1 MGFESRPPLPAPTEP
16 STLSSAD
23 HEDIPH
29 RDDVD
34 TNVSTRTDKTS
45 YSIPEDGT
53 PITINTTHPTA
64 TKTSLH
70 KKYPSQTSLLIEY
83 FEAGKEN
90 GKTRSRP
97 SVRVRV
103 TPSSRKKN
111 RQGVD
116 QVHLTQTTR
125 NSAKPAYTRR
135 ISLQHAQ
142 AATARDHVVPT
153 HTHTQDHSDASTVS
167 SLPPVDIEVLNPA
180 SDLSSD
186 RHFLPMAMTSDISSM
201 PADSM
206 LDGPPEILAP
216 ARRTSRSRERDTVL
230 TDSNVAESS
239 DLLKAPKHQ
248 RSRSMSKDR
257 ITQRV
262 MEKLQQQQQA
272 QAETSS
278 SRTRK
283 TERTGRDELSSPRK
297 SSRRH
302 SKDVRGEEISTIS
315 GTDSSLLSSNA
326 DRRSAVPSVR
336 SGVSTTSSIN
346 NPKLLAT
353 VEDAIR
359 RLILP
364 ELNALK
370 EENRTSK
377 NRDKFERMSRDS
389 GATYETVETTSSR
402 DPSTSRRRVSKSS
415 STPNITGSKPKVA
428 IDRDD
433 KPFEIVSDKS
443 SRRERRSSRGSTS
456 DRTERSFADSTSK
469 TATRENSHKRRSGRA
484 AREAEIAALAGSGL
498 TAAALKKHTS
508 REEAAED
515 RKHKKRHSSRSSRS
529 RSASVAESMEQEELT
544 KDVPPLPFSQSEL
557 HGSELTRD
565 SILSAETETKNRSR
579 STSKSST
586 TTGAETPLREVP
598 RGFPASGS
606 HTPTRTTPTAL
617 QRTIGASH
625 GNQSI
630 EDIRLKSPMSD
641 RSYGSKSRGVGSASL
656 EAAAAA
662 KARAIE
668 RSETQA
674 SHYEIIG
681 TTPTRGLSPIQSE
694 ASYREDVHTTGSP
707 RHLRTSQ
714 SAASVSSLGRQIE
727 RQPSNLSIGTL
738 ESTASTKAARTRKRP
753 QGVNLESVRST
764 MGSPQTP
771 KTPRDAEL
779 FFEQNHE
786 QNEMYRR
793 ELEESSQLSEN
804 YPVNYNRLTNYI
816 DDSEGVQYL
825 DHEQMMDLTH
835 QDIRKVGASPE
846 YVHTPLAVESAVA
859 SLHEPSSISVRSSA
873 VSSPLREPVSSP
885 LKKSRLSQVSP
896 APSQDQILHIEEHE
910 IPSGERW
917 GVLRDKAEALAY
929 QQHPQDN
936 SPRQSIAQ
944 SIDEQPEMHHSAFP
958 VQDHM
963 MPEIGYGLDNESEI
977 STNPSIIQGPLNGG
991 DGYYDR
997 AGDYEQRD
1005 HTSTRQSS
1013 KHSFNKGA
1021 ALGAGAGAA
1030 AVAAAA
1036 AHHLHNRSPSIDE
1049 QHQATVEDDYE
1060 SYTGDSF
1067 VGHEGQPD
1075 YAQSN
1080 RTPLSGTTGWR
1091 DEGYQSANQRE
1102 GYTPQNRN
1110 HSKVFDDEFA
1120 DDYGDDYDETPL
1132 GGEDVFASNAQH
1144 SRHFSGNS
1152 HGMASPLYDSAT
1164 GKGIDRIQSK
1174 DIVALMD
1181 HLTVRDAQRNAR
1193 DTEILVTLVRSAAEM
1208 RNQLD
1213 ELKGFI
1219 KVQDNMIMN
1228 TTEKRVDVA
1237 EQRILSGPRP
1247 QPQSFG
1253 SPRNARSATDDMDAE
1268 AKKKNVFKRAL
1279 KGLSMKG
1286 DNDIK
1291 NIEAM
1296 LMQLLGDVEGL
1307 KQVQQLQL
1315 EQGNRTNSLTS
1326 YENLRASG
1334 DPGYEPEGRANT
1346 DNSPNQ
1352 SGYLSNPASSSRRIN
1367 DLHSGYDVV
1376 QTNRISTVHEDDE
1389 EYLER
1394 EPRYENTERMTT
1406 PTQEAYHS
1414 RSLSQEKA
1422 SPQAAR
1428 TSQSQSQEDTSKK
1441 NKHKSNSS
1449 SIFGIPKIS
1458 RWSKTT
1464 SSTEP
1469 RNSVEKRPYS
1479 SHSRSSSQKS
1489 YDSYDDEYSQ
1499 NGDRPRT
1506 ADDRSLRSRDSRDS
1520 RDDRSFRSS
1529 VRSPSPLIPEDP
1541 QYELEDP
1548 KYHAHRNSLNLQ
1560 HPQPRA
1566 GPTGRHQN
1574 HLETE
1579 AQMYIPDNVSGVS
1592 GVSGSG
1598 IASPDYDQWGSMPS
1612 LARNRMSAGNA
1623 SYNPGNLSPISSD
1636 GGYSGHS
1643 ASEQT
1648 GRLAQQQQQKVVD
1661 DGPLIPPNGGVLAG
1675 YGQARSM
1682 YSSPN
1687 EFGSQGVLTPLAPIA
1702 EVRYSLE
1709 TDRGHYRVRR
1719 VALCNHTIHANILMQ
1734 GSPTPSPR
1742 PSSAHLRAKIAGPR
1756 PMGPRSPAPGASP
1769 LRQQQH
1775 AQQDLSRD
1783 DTVVRRR
1790 PVSYADTESLL
1801 SYTTTRDGSDDGR
1814 SETF

>member
-1 MGFESRPPLPAPTEP
+1 MGFDSRPPLPAPTEP

-23 HEDIPH
+23 YEDSPL

-34 TNVSTRTDKTS
+34 TNVSSRTDKTS

-53 PITINTTHPTA
+53 PITINTTKA
-64 TKTSLH
+64 SLH

-116 QVHLTQTTR
+116 QIHLTQTSGNKTR
-125 NSAKPAYTRR
+125 PAYTRR
-135 ISLQHAQ
+135 ISLAQ
-142 AATARDHVVPT
+142 KGRGEPV
-153 HTHTQDHSDASTVS
+153 HTFAQNPSEDSTVS
-167 SLPPVDIEVLNPA
+167 SLPPVDIEVLNNG
-180 SDLSSD
+180 SDLSSNGG
-186 RHFLPMAMTSDISSM
+186 HFMPMTSDISSM

-206 LDGPPEILAP
+206 LEGTPQIMPLT
-216 ARRTSRSRERDTVL
+216 RQRSRSLERDTVL
-230 TDSNVAESS
+230 TDSNVAEST
-239 DLLKAPKHQ
+239 DMLKAPKHQ

-262 MEKLQQQQQA
+262 MEKLQQQQQQ

-283 TERTGRDELSSPRK
+283 SEKTGRDELASPRK
-297 SSRRH
+297 TSRRH
-302 SKDVRGEEISTIS
+302 SKDPRGEEISTVS

-326 DRRSAVPSVR
+326 DRRSGVASVR

-389 GATYETVETTSSR
+389 GATYETVETSSSR

-415 STPNITGSKPKVA
+415 SVPNIHGSKPKVVV
-428 IDRDD
+428 DRNAQDSV
-433 KPFEIVSDKS
+433 ESS
-443 SRRERRSSRGSTS
+443 SRKERRSSRGSIS
-456 DRTERSFADSTSK
+456 DRSYADSTPK

-508 REEAAED
+508 REEQIED
-515 RKHKKRHSSRSSRS
+515 RKHKKKHSSRSSRS
-529 RSASVAESMEQEELT
+529 RSASIAESADQEEFV
-544 KDVPPLPFSQSEL
+544 KDVPPMPFGQSEL
-557 HGSELTRD
+557 HNGSELTRD

-579 STSKSST
+579 STSKSSA

-598 RGFPASGS
+598 RGFPSPAPL
-606 HTPTRTTPTAL
+606 TPSRNAPGAL
-617 QRTIGASH
+617 QRNMGTSH
-625 GNQSI
+625 DTHSI
-630 EDIRLKSPMSD
+630 EDFRLKSPVSD
-641 RSYGSKSRGVGSASL
+641 RSYGSRSRGVGPASL

-674 SHYEIIG
+674 SHYEIVG

-694 ASYREDVHTTGSP
+694 ASYREDVHTAGSP
-707 RHLRTSQ
+707 RHLRTVHS
-714 SAASVSSLGRQIE
+714 SASVSSLGRHVA
-727 RQPSNLSIGTL
+727 RRSSDLSIGTM

-771 KTPRDAEL
+771 RTPGDAEL

-786 QNEMYRR
+786 QNEIYRR

-804 YPVNYNRLTNYI
+804 YPVNYNRMTNYT
-816 DDSEGVQYL
+816 DDSEGMQYFDQDQTL
-825 DHEQMMDLTH
+825 DPTH
-835 QDIRKVGASPE
+835 QGIRRVDASPE
-846 YVHTPLAVESAVA
+846 YVHTPVAVESAVA
-859 SLHEPSSISVRSSA
+859 SLHEPSTVSVRSSA
-873 VSSPLREPVSSP
+873 VSSPLREPIASP

-896 APSQDQILHIEEHE
+896 APSQDRILHIEEEE

-917 GVLRDKAEALAY
+917 GALRDKAEAFAH
-929 QQHPQDN
+929 QPHPSDN

-958 VQDHM
+958 VQDQM
-963 MPEIGYGLDNESEI
+963 MPELGYGLDNESEI

-991 DGYYDR
+991 DGYYDH
-997 AGDYEQRD
+997 AGNMMYHPEE
-1005 HTSTRQSS
+1005 HASTRQSS
-1013 KHSFNKGA
+1013 NNSFSRSAA

-1049 QHQATVEDDYE
+1049 QHQPTVEDEDDYE
-1060 SYTGDSF
+1060 SYTGESF
-1067 VGHEGQPD
+1067 LDKDEQPD

-1080 RTPLSGTTGWR
+1080 RTPVSGTTGWR

-1120 DDYGDDYDETPL
+1120 DDYDETPL
-1132 GGEDVFASNAQH
+1132 GGEDGFASSAGHARN
-1144 SRHFSGNS
+1144 FSGNS
-1152 HGMASPLYDSAT
+1152 HGMTSPLYDAAT

-1208 RNQLD
+1208 RTQLD

-1219 KVQDNMIMN
+1219 KVQDNMIMDQ
-1228 TTEKRVDVA
+1228 TEKRVNVA
-1237 EQRILSGPRP
+1237 EQRILGGPRP
-1247 QPQSFG
+1247 QPQPYG
-1253 SPRNARSATDDMDAE
+1253 SPRGPRSASDDMETD

-1286 DNDIK
+1286 DSDIK
-1291 NIEAM
+1291 NIESM

-1307 KQVQQLQL
+1307 KQVQQLQM
-1315 EQGNRTNSLTS
+1315 EQSNQSQRTNSLTS

-1346 DNSPNQ
+1346 ASSPNQ
-1352 SGYLSNPASSSRRIN
+1352 SGYLSNAASSSRRIN

-1394 EPRYENTERMTT
+1394 EPRYENSERMTT

-1414 RSLSQEKA
+1414 RSLSQEQA
-1422 SPQAAR
+1422 SPQATR
-1428 TSQSQSQEDTSKK
+1428 TTQSQEETSKK

-1489 YDSYDDEYSQ
+1489 FDSYDDEYSQ
-1499 NGDRPRT
+1499 NGDRNENRRHS
-1506 ADDRSLRSRDSRDS
+1506 DDRSYRS
-1520 RDDRSFRSS
+1520 RDDRS
-1529 VRSPSPLIPEDP
+1529 VRSPSPLIPEDAE
-1541 QYELEDP
+1541 YELDDP

-1574 HLETE
+1574 HLETQ
-1579 AQMYIPDNVSGVS
+1579 AQIYIPDNVSGVS

-1612 LARNRMSAGNA
+1612 LARNRMSAGTA
-1623 SYNPGNLSPISSD
+1623 THQAGNLSPISSD

-1648 GRLAQQQQQKVVD
+1648 RRIAQAQKVVD

-1675 YGQARSM
+1675 YGQARQM

-1709 TDRGHYRVRR
+1709 TDRGGYRVSPTVPFPTSFQPHLTLR
-1719 VALCNHTIHANILMQ
+1719 Q

-1742 PSSAHLRAKIAGPR
+1742 PSSGHLRAQSHPQSPTRKITGPR

-1769 LRQQQH
+1769 LRQQQTNT
-1775 AQQDLSRD
+1775 QNNSDLNRE
-1783 DTVVRRR
+1783 DTVIRRK
-1790 PVSYADTESLL
+1790 PSYADTESLL
-1801 SYTTTRDGSDDGR
+1801 SYRTSIDG

>member
-1 MGFESRPPLPAPTEP
+1 MGLEPRPPLPAPTEP

-23 HEDIPH
+23 IQDTTL

-34 TNVSTRTDKTS
+34 TNVSARTDKTS

-53 PITINTTHPTA
+53 PITINT

-83 FEAGKEN
+83 FEAGKDT

-116 QVHLTQTTR
+116 QVHLTHSTKNSTR
-125 NSAKPAYTRR
+125 PAYTRR
-135 ISLQHAQ
+135 ISLQQ
-142 AATARDHVVPT
+142 KSRDEIL
-153 HTHTQDHSDASTVS
+153 HTHTQDYSDGSTVS
-167 SLPPVDIEVLNPA
+167 SLPPVDIEVLNHA
-180 SDLSSD
+180 SDLSSNPG
-186 RHFLPMAMTSDISSM
+186 HFVPMQSDVSSM

-206 LDGPPEILAP
+206 LEGTPEIMP
-216 ARRTSRSRERDTVL
+216 PGRRRSRSFERDSVL
-230 TDSNVAESS
+230 SDSNVAESPE
-239 DLLKAPKHQ
+239 LLKAPKHQ

-272 QAETSS
+272 HADTSS

-283 TERTGRDELSSPRK
+283 TEKTGRDELTSPRK
-297 SSRRH
+297 SSRRR
-302 SKDVRGEEISTIS
+302 SKDPRDEEITTIS
-315 GTDSSLLSSNA
+315 GTESSLLSSNA
-326 DRRSAVPSVR
+326 DRKSAIPSVR

-415 STPNITGSKPKVA
+415 SVPNIHGSKPKVVL
-428 IDRDD
+428 DRDGENSG
-433 KPFEIVSDKS
+433 EILSGSS
-443 SRRERRSSRGSTS
+443 SRKERRSSRGSIS
-456 DRTERSFADSTSK
+456 DRSFAESTTK

-484 AREAEIAALAGSGL
+484 AREAEIAALVGSGL

-508 REEAAED
+508 REEQAEE

-529 RSASVAESMEQEELT
+529 RSASVAESTEQDEFV
-544 KDVPPLPFSQSEL
+544 KDVPPMPFIQSEL
-557 HGSELTRD
+557 HGSEITRD

-598 RGFPASGS
+598 RGWASPTPHSPA
-606 HTPTRTTPTAL
+606 RTTPTAL
-617 QRTIGASH
+617 QRTIGTAHSNH
-625 GNQSI
+625 SI
-630 EDIRLKSPMSD
+630 EDVRLKSPVSE
-641 RSYGSKSRGVGSASL
+641 RSYGSRSRGVGPASL

-681 TTPTRGLSPIQSE
+681 ATPTRGLSPIQSE

-707 RHLRTSQ
+707 RHLRTVHSN
-714 SAASVSSLGRQIE
+714 ASVSSLGRQVE
-727 RQPSNLSIGTL
+727 RQSSNLSIGTL

-764 MGSPQTP
+764 LGSPQTP
-771 KTPRDAEL
+771 HTPRDAEL

-804 YPVNYNRLTNYI
+804 YPVNYNRMTTYT

-825 DHEQMMDLTH
+825 DYEEKVDLTH
-835 QDIRKVGASPE
+835 QGIRRVGASPE
-846 YVHTPLAVESAVA
+846 YVHTPVAVESAVA
-859 SLHEPSSISVRSSA
+859 SLHEPSTISVRSST
-873 VSSPLREPVSSP
+873 VSSPLREPMSSP

-896 APSQDQILHIEEHE
+896 APSQDQVLHIQEHE

-917 GVLRDKAEALAY
+917 GALREKAEALAH
-929 QQHPQDN
+929 QPHPADD

-944 SIDEQPEMHHSAFP
+944 SLEEQPEMHHSAFP
-958 VQDHM
+958 VHDQM

-991 DGYYDR
+991 DGYYD
-997 AGDYEQRD
+997 
-1005 HTSTRQSS
+1005 HTEDMTHRQEEREHASTRQSS
-1013 KHSFNKGA
+1013 RNSFNKGA
-1021 ALGAGAGAA
+1021 SLGAGAGAV

-1036 AHHLHNRSPSIDE
+1036 AHQLHNRSPSIDE
-1049 QHQATVEDDYE
+1049 QHQATVEDDYDDYE
-1060 SYTGDSF
+1060 SYTGESWA
-1067 VGHEGQPD
+1067 GQDEQPG

-1110 HSKVFDDEFA
+1110 HSKVFDDDFA
-1120 DDYGDDYDETPL
+1120 DDYDETPL

-1144 SRHFSGNS
+1144 GRHFSGNS
-1152 HGMASPLYDSAT
+1152 HGMASPLYDAAT
-1164 GKGIDRIQSK
+1164 GKGMDRIQSK

-1208 RNQLD
+1208 RTQLD

-1237 EQRILSGPRP
+1237 EQRILGGPRP
-1247 QPQSFG
+1247 QPQPSRV
-1253 SPRNARSATDDMDAE
+1253 PRAASVDMDAE

-1286 DNDIK
+1286 DSDIK

-1296 LMQLLGDVEGL
+1296 LLQLLGDVEGL

-1346 DNSPNQ
+1346 ASSPNQ

-1394 EPRYENTERMTT
+1394 EPRYENSERMTT
-1406 PTQEAYHS
+1406 PTQEAFHN

-1479 SHSRSSSQKS
+1479 FHSRSSSQKS
-1489 YDSYDDEYSQ
+1489 FDSYDDEYSQ
-1499 NGDRPRT
+1499 NGDRN
-1506 ADDRSLRSRDSRDS
+1506 DNRSRAS
-1520 RDDRSFRSS
+1520 DDRSFRSRDDRS
-1529 VRSPSPLIPEDP
+1529 VRSPSPLIPEDAE
-1541 QYELEDP
+1541 YETEDP

-1574 HLETE
+1574 HLETQ
-1579 AQMYIPDNVSGVS
+1579 AQIYIPDNFS

-1612 LARNRMSAGNA
+1612 LARNRMSAGTT
-1623 SYNPGNLSPISSD
+1623 SYQPGNLSPISSE

-1648 GRLAQQQQQKVVD
+1648 GRIAQPQKIVD
-1661 DGPLIPPNGGVLAG
+1661 DGPLIPPNSGVLAG
-1675 YGQARSM
+1675 YGQARQM

-1709 TDRGHYRVRR
+1709 TDRGHYRVSPSTLHPFAKTCEEELCKRMLTPPR
-1719 VALCNHTIHANILMQ
+1719 VHRPPPPAPAAHTSAPRNSNRPSARSRAPGPWALAL
-1734 GSPTPSPR
+1734 PR
-1742 PSSAHLRAKIAGPR
+1742 PLPAHF
-1756 PMGPRSPAPGASP
+1756 AS
-1769 LRQQQH
+1769 
-1775 AQQDLSRD
+1775 LSRW
-1783 DTVVRRR
+1783 T
-1790 PVSYADTESLL
+1790 
-1801 SYTTTRDGSDDGR
+1801 
-1814 SETF
+1814 

>member
-1 MGFESRPPLPAPTEP
+1 MGFDKRPPLPAPTEP

-23 HEDIPH
+23 HEDTTL

-34 TNVSTRTDKTS
+34 TNVSARTDKTS

-53 PITINTTHPTA
+53 PVTINTT
-64 TKTSLH
+64 KGVH

-111 RQGVD
+111 RQGID
-116 QVHLTQTTR
+116 QVHLTQTAR
-125 NSAKPAYTRR
+125 HSNKPSYTRR
-135 ISLQHAQ
+135 ISLQQ
-142 AATARDHVVPT
+142 KSRDEVVQ
-153 HTHTQDHSDASTVS
+153 THTQEYSDGSTVS
-167 SLPPVDIEVLNPA
+167 SLPPVDIEVLNNG
-180 SDLSSD
+180 SDVSSNGG
-186 RHFLPMAMTSDISSM
+186 RFIPMTSDISSM

-206 LDGPPEILAP
+206 LEGTPEIRP
-216 ARRTSRSRERDTVL
+216 PGRRRSRSLERDTVL
-230 TDSNVAESS
+230 TDSNVADSQ
-239 DLLKAPKHQ
+239 DMLKAPKHQ

-272 QAETSS
+272 QAEMSS
-278 SRTRK
+278 SRTK
-283 TERTGRDELSSPRK
+283 DTKKIGRDELSSPRK
-297 SSRRH
+297 SSRRR
-302 SKDVRGEEISTIS
+302 SKDPREDEISAIS
-315 GTDSSLLSSNA
+315 ATESSLLSSNA
-326 DRRSAVPSVR
+326 DRRSGIASIR
-336 SGVSTTSSIN
+336 SGVSGTSSIN

-389 GATYETVETTSSR
+389 GATFETVETTSSR

-415 STPNITGSKPKVA
+415 SVPNITGSKPKVVLN
-428 IDRDD
+428 RDEES
-433 KPFEIVSDKS
+433 PGQVLSGSS
-443 SRRERRSSRGSTS
+443 SRKERRSSRGSTS
-456 DRTERSFADSTSK
+456 DRSYAESITKTTTS
-469 TATRENSHKRRSGRA
+469 RQDSHKRRSGRA
-484 AREAEIAALAGSGL
+484 ARDAEIAGLAASGL
-498 TAAALKKHTS
+498 TAAALKHHTS
-508 REEAAED
+508 REEQAEE
-515 RKHKKRHSSRSSRS
+515 RKHRKKHSSRSSRS
-529 RSASVAESMEQEELT
+529 HSVSESVEQEEYA
-544 KDVPPLPFSQSEL
+544 KDVPPLPFIQSEL
-557 HGSELTRD
+557 QGSELTRD
-565 SILSAETETKNRSR
+565 SILSAETETKGRSR
-579 STSKSST
+579 STSKSSH

-598 RGFPASGS
+598 RGYPSPAP

-617 QRTIGASH
+617 QRTIGTAHSNH
-625 GNQSI
+625 SL
-630 EDIRLKSPMSD
+630 DDVRMKSPMSD
-641 RSYGSKSRGVGSASL
+641 RSYGSRSRGVGSASL

-694 ASYREDVHTTGSP
+694 ASYREEVQNTGSP
-707 RHLRTSQ
+707 RHLRSVH
-714 SAASVSSLGRQIE
+714 SSASVSSLGRQAQ
-727 RQPSNLSIGTL
+727 RQPSNLSIRSL

-764 MGSPQTP
+764 LGSPQTP
-771 KTPRDAEL
+771 QTPRDAEL

-793 ELEESSQLSEN
+793 ELEESSQLSQD
-804 YPVNYNRLTNYI
+804 YPVNYQRMTNYT
-816 DDSEGVQYL
+816 DDSEDVQYL
-825 DHEQMMDLTH
+825 DHEQKGDIIH

-859 SLHEPSSISVRSSA
+859 SLHDPSTVSVRSST
-873 VSSPLREPVSSP
+873 VSSPLREPMSSP

-896 APSQDQILHIEEHE
+896 APSEDRILHIREDE

-917 GVLRDKAEALAY
+917 GALREKAEALAY
-929 QQHPQDN
+929 QPRQDN
-936 SPRQSIAQ
+936 SPRQSLAQ
-944 SIDEQPEMHHSAFP
+944 SFEDQPEMHHSAFP

-977 STNPSIIQGPLNGG
+977 STNPSIIQGPLGG
-991 DGYYDR
+991 DGYYDHNDNMMHHQEEHER
-997 AGDYEQRD
+997 
-1005 HTSTRQSS
+1005 TSTRQSS
-1013 KHSFNKGA
+1013 MNSFNKSGA
-1021 ALGAGAGAA
+1021 IGAGAGAA
-1030 AVAAAA
+1030 AIAAAA

-1049 QHQATVEDDYE
+1049 RHQPTVEDDLE
-1060 SYTGDSF
+1060 SYTGQSF
-1067 VGHEGQPD
+1067 EGQD
-1075 YAQSN
+1075 EHTGYAQSN
-1080 RTPLSGTTGWR
+1080 RTPLSGAAGWK

-1120 DDYGDDYDETPL
+1120 DDYDDTEL
-1132 GGEDVFASNAQH
+1132 GGPDMFATNAKH
-1144 SRHFSGNS
+1144 GRHFSGNS
-1152 HGMASPLYDSAT
+1152 HGMASPLYDAAT

-1237 EQRILSGPRP
+1237 EQRILGGPRP
-1247 QPQSFG
+1247 QPQPFG
-1253 SPRNARSATDDMDAE
+1253 SPRVPRSSSDDMEAE

-1279 KGLSMKG
+1279 KGLSLKG
-1286 DNDIK
+1286 DSDIK

-1307 KQVQQLQL
+1307 KHVQQMQL
-1315 EQGNRTNSLTS
+1315 DQNNRSNSLTS

-1346 DNSPNQ
+1346 ASSPNQ

-1394 EPRYENTERMTT
+1394 EPRYENSERMTT
-1406 PTQEAYHS
+1406 PTQEAFHS
-1414 RSLSQEKA
+1414 RSLSQEKTP
-1422 SPQAAR
+1422 PQASR
-1428 TSQSQSQEDTSKK
+1428 TTQSQSQEDTSKK

-1499 NGDRPRT
+1499 NGDR
-1506 ADDRSLRSRDSRDS
+1506 ADDRLRSRASLARTG
-1520 RDDRSFRSS
+1520 DDRSFRSADDRS
-1529 VRSPSPLIPEDP
+1529 VRSPSPLIPEEAL
-1541 QYELEDP
+1541 QYEMEDP
-1548 KYHAHRNSLNLQ
+1548 KYQAHRNSLNLQ

-1574 HLETE
+1574 HLETQ
-1579 AQMYIPDNVSGVS
+1579 AQVYEPSQISGVS
-1592 GVSGSG
+1592 GVT
-1598 IASPDYDQWGSMPS
+1598 SPDYDQWGSMPS
-1612 LARNRMSAGNA
+1612 LARNRMSAGTA
-1623 SYNPGNLSPISSD
+1623 SYNQGNLSPISSD

-1648 GRLAQQQQQKVVD
+1648 GRVAQSQKVID
-1661 DGPLIPPNGGVLAG
+1661 DGPLIPPTSGVLAG
-1675 YGQARSM
+1675 YGQTRQM

-1709 TDRGHYRVRR
+1709 TDSGRLR
-1719 VALCNHTIHANILMQ
+1719 

-1742 PSSAHLRAKIAGPR
+1742 PSSARLRASQAQSSPQRKITGPR
-1756 PMGPRSPAPGASP
+1756 PMGPRSPAPGQMNNYASQPGSP
-1769 LRQQQH
+1769 LRQQQ
-1775 AQQDLSRD
+1775 DLNRD
-1783 DTVVRRR
+1783 DTVIRRK
-1790 PVSYADTESLL
+1790 PVASVADTESLL
-1801 SYTTTRDGSDDGR
+1801 SYRTSLDGSDGER

>member
-1 MGFESRPPLPAPTEP
+1 MGFDKRPPLPAPTEP

-23 HEDIPH
+23 HEDTTL

-34 TNVSTRTDKTS
+34 TNVSARTDKTS

-53 PITINTTHPTA
+53 PVTINTTKP
-64 TKTSLH
+64 SLH

-111 RQGVD
+111 RHGID
-116 QVHLTQTTR
+116 QVHLTQTAKNSTR
-125 NSAKPAYTRR
+125 PSYTRR
-135 ISLQHAQ
+135 ISLQQ
-142 AATARDHVVPT
+142 RSRDEVVQ
-153 HTHTQDHSDASTVS
+153 THTQEYSDGSTVS
-167 SLPPVDIEVLNPA
+167 SLPPVDIEVLNNG
-180 SDLSSD
+180 SDLSSNGG
-186 RHFLPMAMTSDISSM
+186 RFMPMTSDISSM

-206 LDGPPEILAP
+206 LEGTPEIMP
-216 ARRTSRSRERDTVL
+216 PGRRRSRSLERDTVL
-230 TDSNVAESS
+230 TDSHVAESPEM
-239 DLLKAPKHQ
+239 LKAPKHQ
-248 RSRSMSKDR
+248 RSRSLSKDR

-262 MEKLQQQQQA
+262 MEKLQQQQQQQA
-272 QAETSS
+272 QTETSS
-278 SRTRK
+278 SRTRDAK
-283 TERTGRDELSSPRK
+283 KSGRDELTSPRK
-297 SSRRH
+297 SSRRR
-302 SKDVRGEEISTIS
+302 SKDPREEEISTIS
-315 GTDSSLLSSNA
+315 AAESSLLSSNA
-326 DRRSAVPSVR
+326 DRRSGVASVR
-336 SGVSTTSSIN
+336 SGVSGTSSIN

-389 GATYETVETTSSR
+389 GATFETVETTSSR

-415 STPNITGSKPKVA
+415 SVPNIHGSKPKVVLN
-428 IDRDD
+428 RDGENSG
-433 KPFEIVSDKS
+433 EILSGSS
-443 SRRERRSSRGSTS
+443 SRKERRSSRDSTS
-456 DRTERSFADSTSK
+456 DRSYADSTTK
-469 TATRENSHKRRSGRA
+469 TTTRENSHKRRSGRA
-484 AREAEIAALAGSGL
+484 ARDAEIAALGASGL
-498 TAAALKKHTS
+498 TAAALKHHTS
-508 REEAAED
+508 REEQAEE
-515 RKHKKRHSSRSSRS
+515 RKHRKKHSSRSSHS
-529 RSASVAESMEQEELT
+529 RSTSVAESVEQEEYV
-544 KDVPPLPFSQSEL
+544 KDVPPMPFIQSEL

-565 SILSAETETKNRSR
+565 SILSAETETKGRSR

-598 RGFPASGS
+598 RGYPSPTP
-606 HTPTRTTPTAL
+606 HTPTRTAPTAL
-617 QRTIGASH
+617 QRTIGTSH
-625 GNQSI
+625 SNHSI
-630 EDIRLKSPMSD
+630 EDVRLKSPMSD
-641 RSYGSKSRGVGSASL
+641 RSYGSRSRGVGSASL

-674 SHYEIIG
+674 SHYEIID

-694 ASYREDVHTTGSP
+694 ASYREDAHTTGSP
-707 RHLRTSQ
+707 RQLRSVH
-714 SAASVSSLGRQIE
+714 SNASVSSLGRQAE
-727 RQPSNLSIGTL
+727 RQPSNLSIRSL

-764 MGSPQTP
+764 LGSPKTP
-771 KTPRDAEL
+771 QTPRDAEL

-793 ELEESSQLSEN
+793 ELEESSQLSQD
-804 YPVNYNRLTNYI
+804 YNYNRMTNYT

-825 DHEQMMDLTH
+825 DHEEKVDLTH
-835 QDIRKVGASPE
+835 QDIRRVDASPE
-846 YVHTPLAVESAVA
+846 YVHTPIAVESAVA
-859 SLHEPSSISVRSSA
+859 SLHDPSTVSVRSSA
-873 VSSPLREPVSSP
+873 VSSPLREPMSSSP
-885 LKKSRLSQVSP
+885 KKSRLSQVSP
-896 APSQDQILHIEEHE
+896 APSDDRILHIREDE

-917 GVLRDKAEALAY
+917 GALREKAEALV
-929 QQHPQDN
+929 HHSHQDN

-944 SIDEQPEMHHSAFP
+944 SFEDQPEMHHSAFP
-958 VQDHM
+958 VQEHM

-991 DGYYDR
+991 DGYYD
-997 AGDYEQRD
+997 
-1005 HTSTRQSS
+1005 HTENMMYRQEEHERSSTRQSS
-1013 KHSFNKGA
+1013 RNSFNKSAG
-1021 ALGAGAGAA
+1021 LGAGAGAA

-1036 AHHLHNRSPSIDE
+1036 AHHLHNRSPSIGE

-1060 SYTGDSF
+1060 SYTGESF
-1067 VGHEGQPD
+1067 VGHDEQPG

-1080 RTPLSGTTGWR
+1080 RTPLSGTTGWK

-1120 DDYGDDYDETPL
+1120 DDYDDTALD
-1132 GGEDVFASNAQH
+1132 GEDVFASNAKYG
-1144 SRHFSGNS
+1144 RHFSGNS
-1152 HGMASPLYDSAT
+1152 HGMASPLYDAAT

-1237 EQRILSGPRP
+1237 EQRIMSGLRP
-1247 QPQSFG
+1247 QPFG
-1253 SPRNARSATDDMDAE
+1253 SPRVPRSSSDDMDAE

-1286 DNDIK
+1286 DSDIK

-1307 KQVQQLQL
+1307 KHVQQLQL
-1315 EQGNRTNSLTS
+1315 EQNNRSNSITS

-1346 DNSPNQ
+1346 ASSPNQ

-1394 EPRYENTERMTT
+1394 EPRYENSERMTT
-1406 PTQEAYHS
+1406 PTQEAFHN
-1414 RSLSQEKA
+1414 RSSSQEKT
-1422 SPQAAR
+1422 PPEAAR
-1428 TSQSQSQEDTSKK
+1428 TSQSQSQEDTPKK

-1499 NGDRPRT
+1499 NGDRH
-1506 ADDRSLRSRDSRDS
+1506 DDRMRSKSSLARTG
-1520 RDDRSFRSS
+1520 DDRSFRSADDRS
-1529 VRSPSPLIPEDP
+1529 VRSPSPLIPEEAL
-1541 QYELEDP
+1541 QYEMEDP
-1548 KYHAHRNSLNLQ
+1548 KYQAHRNSLNLQ

-1574 HLETE
+1574 HLETQ
-1579 AQMYIPDNVSGVS
+1579 AQVYEPSNVT
-1592 GVSGSG
+1592 
-1598 IASPDYDQWGSMPS
+1598 SPDYDQWGSMPS
-1612 LARNRMSAGNA
+1612 LSRNRMSAGTA

-1648 GRLAQQQQQKVVD
+1648 GRIAQPQKVVD
-1661 DGPLIPPNGGVLAG
+1661 DGPLIPPNSGVLAG
-1675 YGQARSM
+1675 YGQTRQM

-1687 EFGSQGVLTPLAPIA
+1687 EFGSQGALTPLAPIA

-1709 TDRGHYRVRR
+1709 TDSGRYR
-1719 VALCNHTIHANILMQ
+1719 

-1742 PSSAHLRAKIAGPR
+1742 PSSANLRTSQQQSPQRKITGPR
-1756 PMGPRSPAPGASP
+1756 PMGPRSPAPGAHQSHFSQTQSP
-1769 LRQQQH
+1769 LRNEN
-1775 AQQDLSRD
+1775 LTRD
-1783 DTVVRRR
+1783 DTVIRRK
-1790 PVSYADTESLL
+1790 PVSAPSHADTESLL
-1801 SYTTTRDGSDDGR
+1801 SYRTSLDGSDDG

>member
-1 MGFESRPPLPAPTEP
+1 MGFDKRPPLPAPTEP

-23 HEDIPH
+23 HEDTTL

-34 TNVSTRTDKTS
+34 TNVSARTDKTS

-53 PITINTTHPTA
+53 PVTINTTKA
-64 TKTSLH
+64 SLH

-103 TPSSRKKN
+103 TPSSRKRN
-111 RQGVD
+111 RQGID
-116 QVHLTQTTR
+116 QVHLTQTAK
-125 NSAKPAYTRR
+125 NSSKPSYTRR
-135 ISLQHAQ
+135 ISLQQ
-142 AATARDHVVPT
+142 KTRDELVQ
-153 HTHTQDHSDASTVS
+153 THTQEYSDGSTVS
-167 SLPPVDIEVLNPA
+167 SLPPVDIEVLNNG
-180 SDLSSD
+180 SDLSSNGG
-186 RHFLPMAMTSDISSM
+186 RFIPMTSDISSM

-206 LDGPPEILAP
+206 LEGTPEILAP
-216 ARRTSRSRERDTVL
+216 GRRRSRSLERDTVL
-230 TDSNVAESS
+230 TDSNVADSPE
-239 DLLKAPKHQ
+239 LLKAPKEQ
-248 RSRSMSKDR
+248 RSRSLSKDR

-262 MEKLQQQQQA
+262 MEKLQQQQQQQQA
-272 QAETSS
+272 QTETSS
-278 SRTRK
+278 SRTRR
-283 TERTGRDELSSPRK
+283 TEKTGRDELSSPRK
-297 SSRRH
+297 SSRRR
-302 SKDVRGEEISTIS
+302 SKDPREEEISTIS
-315 GTDSSLLSSNA
+315 GTESSLLSSNA
-326 DRRSAVPSVR
+326 DRRSAIPSVR

-364 ELNALK
+364 ELNAIK

-415 STPNITGSKPKVA
+415 SVPNIQGSKPKVVLN
-428 IDRDD
+428 RDSENSGD
-433 KPFEIVSDKS
+433 VLSGSS
-443 SRRERRSSRGSTS
+443 SRKERRSSRGSTS
-456 DRTERSFADSTSK
+456 DRSFADSVSK
-469 TATRENSHKRRSGRA
+469 TTTRQDSHKRRSGRA
-484 AREAEIAALAGSGL
+484 ARDAEIAALAGSGL
-498 TAAALKKHTS
+498 TAAALKHHTS
-508 REEAAED
+508 REEQAEE
-515 RKHKKRHSSRSSRS
+515 RKHRKKHSSRSSRS
-529 RSASVAESMEQEELT
+529 RSASVAESVEQEEFV
-544 KDVPPLPFSQSEL
+544 KDVPPMPFIQSEL
-557 HGSELTRD
+557 HGSELTRE
-565 SILSAETETKNRSR
+565 SILSAETETKGRSR
-579 STSKSST
+579 STSKSSN

-598 RGFPASGS
+598 RGFPSPAPR
-606 HTPTRTTPTAL
+606 TPTRTTPTAL
-617 QRTIGASH
+617 QRTIGTAHS
-625 GNQSI
+625 NQSI
-630 EDIRLKSPMSD
+630 EDVRGSLKSPVSD
-641 RSYGSKSRGVGSASL
+641 RSYGSRSRGVGSASL

-694 ASYREDVHTTGSP
+694 ASYREEVHATGSP
-707 RHLRTSQ
+707 RHLRTVQ
-714 SAASVSSLGRQIE
+714 SNASVSSLGRHVE
-727 RQPSNLSIGTL
+727 RQSSNLSIGTL

-764 MGSPQTP
+764 LGSPQTP
-771 KTPRDAEL
+771 QTPRDTEL

-804 YPVNYNRLTNYI
+804 YPVNYNRMTNYT

-825 DHEQMMDLTH
+825 DHEQKVDLTH

-859 SLHEPSSISVRSSA
+859 SLHDPSTISVRSSA
-873 VSSPLREPVSSP
+873 VSSPLREPMSSP

-896 APSQDQILHIEEHE
+896 APSQDQILHIQEHE

-917 GVLRDKAEALAY
+917 GALREKAEALAY
-929 QQHPQDN
+929 HQNPADN

-991 DGYYDR
+991 DGYYDQTEETMHR
-997 AGDYEQRD
+997 QEEREYA
-1005 HTSTRQSS
+1005 SRQSS
-1013 KHSFNKGA
+1013 RNSFNKGA
-1021 ALGAGAGAA
+1021 TLGAGAGAA

-1036 AHHLHNRSPSIDE
+1036 AHHLHNRSPSVDSIDQ
-1049 QHQATVEDDYE
+1049 QHQHQPTVEDDYE

-1067 VGHEGQPD
+1067 VGHEEQPG

-1080 RTPLSGTTGWR
+1080 RTPLSGTTGWK

-1120 DDYGDDYDETPL
+1120 DEYDDTL
-1132 GGEDVFASNAQH
+1132 GGDDVFASNANH
-1144 SRHFSGNS
+1144 GRHFSGNS
-1152 HGMASPLYDSAT
+1152 HGMASPLYDAAT
-1164 GKGIDRIQSK
+1164 GKGMDRIQSK

-1237 EQRILSGPRP
+1237 EQRLLGGPRP
-1247 QPQSFG
+1247 QPFASQ
-1253 SPRNARSATDDMDAE
+1253 RVARSSSDDMDAE

-1286 DNDIK
+1286 DSDIK

-1296 LMQLLGDVEGL
+1296 LLQLLGDVEGL

-1315 EQGNRTNSLTS
+1315 EQNNRSNSLTS

-1346 DNSPNQ
+1346 ASSPNQ

-1414 RSLSQEKA
+1414 RSLSQEKN
-1422 SPQAAR
+1422 SPQAPR
-1428 TSQSQSQEDTSKK
+1428 TSQDDTPKK

-1449 SIFGIPKIS
+1449 SFFGGIPKIS

-1464 SSTEP
+1464 SSTEN
-1469 RNSVEKRPYS
+1469 RNSVDKQRPYS

-1489 YDSYDDEYSQ
+1489 SDSYDDEYSQ
-1499 NGDRPRT
+1499 NGDRNDNRARSVRT
-1506 ADDRSLRSRDSRDS
+1506 DDRSIRTGDDRSIRTGDDRSIRTG
-1520 RDDRSFRSS
+1520 DDRSFRSADDRS
-1529 VRSPSPLIPEDP
+1529 VRSPSPLIPEEP
-1541 QYELEDP
+1541 QWETEDP

-1579 AQMYIPDNVSGVS
+1579 AQLYIPDNVSGLS
-1592 GVSGSG
+1592 GV
-1598 IASPDYDQWGSMPS
+1598 ASPDYDQWGSMPS
-1612 LARNRMSAGNA
+1612 LARNRMSAGTA
-1623 SYNPGNLSPISSD
+1623 SYNPNPGNLSPISSD

-1648 GRLAQQQQQKVVD
+1648 GRLAQPQMQSQKVVD
-1661 DGPLIPPNGGVLAG
+1661 DGPLVPPNAGVLAG

-1709 TDRGHYRVRR
+1709 TDRGHFRVSSTSHSPKLFL
-1719 VALCNHTIHANILMQ
+1719 VAKM
-1734 GSPTPSPR
+1734 PS
-1742 PSSAHLRAKIAGPR
+1742 
-1756 PMGPRSPAPGASP
+1756 
-1769 LRQQQH
+1769 
-1775 AQQDLSRD
+1775 
-1783 DTVVRRR
+1783 
-1790 PVSYADTESLL
+1790 
-1801 SYTTTRDGSDDGR
+1801 
-1814 SETF
+1814 

>member
-1 MGFESRPPLPAPTEP
+1 MGFGKRPPLPAPTEP

-23 HEDIPH
+23 NEDATL

-53 PITINTTHPTA
+53 PVTINTTKA
-64 TKTSLH
+64 SLH

-90 GKTRSRP
+90 GQTRSRP

-111 RQGVD
+111 RQGID
-116 QVHLTQTTR
+116 QVHLTQTAK
-125 NSAKPAYTRR
+125 NSTKPSYTRR
-135 ISLQHAQ
+135 ISLQQKGRDEPAQ
-142 AATARDHVVPT
+142 A
-153 HTHTQDHSDASTVS
+153 HSQEYSDNSTVS
-167 SLPPVDIEVLNPA
+167 SLPPVDIEVLNVG
-180 SDLSSD
+180 SDLSSNGG
-186 RHFLPMAMTSDISSM
+186 RFVPMTSDISSM

-206 LDGPPEILAP
+206 LEGPPEIMP
-216 ARRTSRSRERDTVL
+216 PGRRRSRSLERDTVL
-230 TDSNVAESS
+230 TDSNVAESPEM
-239 DLLKAPKHQ
+239 LKAPKHQ

-262 MEKLQQQQQA
+262 MEKLQQQQQQQQ
-272 QAETSS
+272 QAHTESSS
-278 SRTRK
+278 SRTK
-283 TERTGRDELSSPRK
+283 KAEKIGRDELASPRK
-297 SSRRH
+297 SSKRR
-302 SKDVRGEEISTIS
+302 SKDPREEEVSAISATE
-315 GTDSSLLSSNA
+315 SSLLSSNA
-326 DRRSAVPSVR
+326 DRRSGIGSVR
-336 SGVSTTSSIN
+336 SGVSGTSSIN

-389 GATYETVETTSSR
+389 GATYETVESTNSR

-415 STPNITGSKPKVA
+415 SVPNIYGSKPKVVLNK
-428 IDRDD
+428 DSENSV
-433 KPFEIVSDKS
+433 EILSTGSS
-443 SRRERRSSRGSTS
+443 SRRERRSSKGSTS
-456 DRTERSFADSTSK
+456 DRSYADSVTK
-469 TATRENSHKRRSGRA
+469 TTTRQDSHKRRSGRA
-484 AREAEIAALAGSGL
+484 ARDAEIAALGASGL
-498 TAAALKKHTS
+498 TAAALKHHTS
-508 REEAAED
+508 REEYAEE
-515 RKHKKRHSSRSSRS
+515 RKHRRKHSSRSSHS
-529 RSASVAESMEQEELT
+529 RSASIAESVEREEYLE
-544 KDVPPLPFSQSEL
+544 DVPPMPFIQSEL
-557 HGSELTRD
+557 QGSELTRD
-565 SILSAETETKNRSR
+565 SILSAETETKGRSR

-598 RGFPASGS
+598 RGYASPTS
-606 HTPTRTTPTAL
+606 RTPTRTTPTAL
-617 QRTIGASH
+617 QRTVGTAHSNH
-625 GNQSI
+625 SI
-630 EDIRLKSPMSD
+630 EDVRLKSPMSD
-641 RSYGSKSRGVGSASL
+641 RSYGSRNRGVGPASL

-694 ASYREDVHTTGSP
+694 ASYQEDVHTSGSP
-707 RHLRTSQ
+707 RHMRSVH
-714 SAASVSSLGRQIE
+714 SNASMSSLGRKAE
-727 RQPSNLSIGTL
+727 RQPSNLSIRSL

-764 MGSPQTP
+764 LGSPQTP
-771 KTPRDAEL
+771 QTPRDAEL

-786 QNEMYRR
+786 QNEIYRR
-793 ELEESSQLSEN
+793 ELEESSQLSQDSPLN
-804 YPVNYNRLTNYI
+804 YHRMTNYT

-825 DHEQMMDLTH
+825 DHEQKFDLTH
-835 QDIRKVGASPE
+835 QDIRRVGASPE
-846 YVHTPLAVESAVA
+846 YVHTPMAVESAVA
-859 SLHEPSSISVRSSA
+859 SLHDPSMVSVRSSA
-873 VSSPLREPVSSP
+873 LSSSLREPVSSP
-885 LKKSRLSQVSP
+885 LRKSRLSQVSP
-896 APSQDQILHIEEHE
+896 APSQEHVLHIREDE

-917 GVLRDKAEALAY
+917 GALREKAEALAH
-929 QQHPQDN
+929 QPHPHD
-936 SPRQSIAQ
+936 SPRQSIAE
-944 SIDEQPEMHHSAFP
+944 SFEEQPEMHHSAFP

-977 STNPSIIQGPLNGG
+977 STNPSIIQGPLGG
-991 DGYYDR
+991 DAYYDHHIEDR
-997 AGDYEQRD
+997 QDDGERM
-1005 HTSTRQSS
+1005 STRQSS
-1013 KHSFNKGA
+1013 KDSFNNGA
-1021 ALGAGAGAA
+1021 ALGTGAGAA

-1036 AHHLHNRSPSIDE
+1036 AHHLHNRSPSVDG
-1049 QHQATVEDDYE
+1049 QRQATVEDDYE
-1060 SYTGDSF
+1060 SYTGESF
-1067 VGHEGQPD
+1067 IGQDEQPG

-1080 RTPLSGTTGWR
+1080 RTPLSGTTGWK

-1120 DDYGDDYDETPL
+1120 DDYDETPL
-1132 GGEDVFASNAQH
+1132 GGEDVFASNAKH
-1144 SRHFSGNS
+1144 GRHFSGNS
-1152 HGMASPLYDSAT
+1152 HGMASPLYDAAT

-1237 EQRILSGPRP
+1237 EQRILGGPRP
-1247 QPQSFG
+1247 QPLG
-1253 SPRNARSATDDMDAE
+1253 SARVPRSSSEDMDAE
-1268 AKKKNVFKRAL
+1268 TKKKNVFKRAL
-1279 KGLSMKG
+1279 KGLSLKG
-1286 DNDIK
+1286 DSDIK

-1307 KQVQQLQL
+1307 KQIQQLQL
-1315 EQGNRTNSLTS
+1315 EQNNRSNSLTS

-1346 DNSPNQ
+1346 ASSPNQ

-1394 EPRYENTERMTT
+1394 EPRYENSERMTT
-1406 PTQEAYHS
+1406 PTQEAFHG
-1414 RSLSQEKA
+1414 RSLSQEKTP
-1422 SPQAAR
+1422 PQAAR
-1428 TSQSQSQEDTSKK
+1428 TNQSQSQDDTPKK
-1441 NKHKSNSS
+1441 KEKHKSNSS

-1469 RNSVEKRPYS
+1469 RNSVERRPYS

-1499 NGDRPRT
+1499 NGDRHSE
-1506 ADDRSLRSRDSRDS
+1506 DRLRSKPSLARTG
-1520 RDDRSFRSS
+1520 DDRSFRSADDRS
-1529 VRSPSPLIPEDP
+1529 VRSPSPLIPEES
-1541 QYELEDP
+1541 QYQMEDP
-1548 KYHAHRNSLNLQ
+1548 KYQAHRNSLNLQ

-1574 HLETE
+1574 HLETQ
-1579 AQMYIPDNVSGVS
+1579 AQVYEPSHVSGVT
-1592 GVSGSG
+1592 
-1598 IASPDYDQWGSMPS
+1598 SPDYDQWGSMPS
-1612 LARNRMSAGNA
+1612 LARNRMSAGTA

-1648 GRLAQQQQQKVVD
+1648 GRIAQPQKVID
-1661 DGPLIPPNGGVLAG
+1661 DGPLIPPSSGVLAG
-1675 YGQARSM
+1675 YGQTRQM

-1709 TDRGHYRVRR
+1709 TDSGRHLVSIPCLSTTLSVCDTDSNRAPPHPPLALAAHTSVPPSTSKVRSARLLVHDLWDLARLLRVR
-1719 VALCNHTIHANILMQ
+1719 
-1734 GSPTPSPR
+1734 
-1742 PSSAHLRAKIAGPR
+1742 
-1756 PMGPRSPAPGASP
+1756 
-1769 LRQQQH
+1769 
-1775 AQQDLSRD
+1775 
-1783 DTVVRRR
+1783 
-1790 PVSYADTESLL
+1790 
-1801 SYTTTRDGSDDGR
+1801 
-1814 SETF
+1814 

>member
-1 MGFESRPPLPAPTEP
+1 MGFDSRPPLPAPTEP
-16 STLSSAD
+16 STLSSAGY
-23 HEDIPH
+23 EDTPL
-29 RDDVD
+29 RDDVQ
-34 TNVSTRTDKTS
+34 TNVSSRTDKTS

-53 PITINTTHPTA
+53 PITINT

-103 TPSSRKKN
+103 TPSSRKKS

-116 QVHLTQTTR
+116 QVHLTQTSK
-125 NSAKPAYTRR
+125 NSKKPAYTRR
-135 ISLQHAQ
+135 ISLQQ
-142 AATARDHVVPT
+142 QGRKDPVPT
-153 HTHTQDHSDASTVS
+153 HTPEYSDDSEVS
-167 SLPPVDIEVLNPA
+167 SLPPVDIEVLNHA
-180 SDLSSD
+180 SDLSYQGA
-186 RHFLPMAMTSDISSM
+186 HFNPMTSDISSM

-206 LDGPPEILAP
+206 LEGAPQILAP
-216 ARRTSRSRERDTVL
+216 TRRRSRSIERETVL
-230 TDSNVAESS
+230 TDSYVADESE
-239 DLLKAPKHQ
+239 LLKAPKHQ

-262 MEKLQQQQQA
+262 MEKLAQQQQQQA
-272 QAETSS
+272 EASS
-278 SRTRK
+278 SRVRK
-283 TERTGRDELSSPRK
+283 SEKTGRDELASPRK

-302 SKDVRGEEISTIS
+302 SKDARGEEISTIS
-315 GTDSSLLSSNA
+315 GTESSLLSSNA
-326 DRRSAVPSVR
+326 DRRSGVASVR

-389 GATYETVETTSSR
+389 GTTYETVETTSSR

-415 STPNITGSKPKVA
+415 SVPHLHGSKPKVA
-428 IDRDD
+428 VAHDEKEFTD
-433 KPFEIVSDKS
+433 SS
-443 SRRERRSSRGSTS
+443 SRKERRSSRGSIS
-456 DRTERSFADSTSK
+456 DRSFADSTK
-469 TATRENSHKRRSGRA
+469 TATRQDSHKRRSGRT

-508 REEAAED
+508 REDQLEE
-515 RKHKKRHSSRSSRS
+515 RKHKKKHSSRSGRSRS
-529 RSASVAESMEQEELT
+529 RSIAESAEQEEFV
-544 KDVPPLPFSQSEL
+544 KDVPPLPFIQSEL
-557 HGSELTRD
+557 HGGSELTRD
-565 SILSAETETKNRSR
+565 SILSAETETKGHSR
-579 STSKSST
+579 STSKSSN
-586 TTGAETPLREVP
+586 TTGAETPLREVT
-598 RGFPASGS
+598 RGFPSPAPG
-606 HTPTRTTPTAL
+606 TPTRNTPSGL
-617 QRTIGASH
+617 RRSIGNSQD
-625 GNQSI
+625 NQSI
-630 EDIRLKSPMSD
+630 EDLRLKSPISE
-641 RSYGSKSRGVGSASL
+641 RSYGSRSRGAGSAGL

-674 SHYEIIG
+674 SHYEIVG

-694 ASYREDVHTTGSP
+694 ASYHEEVHTTGSP
-707 RHLRTSQ
+707 RNLRTVHS
-714 SAASVSSLGRQIE
+714 SASVSSLGRHVE
-727 RQPSNLSIGTL
+727 RQSSNLSIGTL

-753 QGVNLESVRST
+753 QGVNLESVRSA
-764 MGSPQTP
+764 MGSPQTL
-771 KTPRDAEL
+771 KTPGDAEL
-779 FFEQNHE
+779 FFEKNHE
-786 QNEMYRR
+786 QNEIYRR

-804 YPVNYNRLTNYI
+804 YTVDYNRMTSYT
-816 DDSEGVQYL
+816 DDSEAMQYL
-825 DHEQMMDLTH
+825 DQEQKGDPTH
-835 QDIRKVGASPE
+835 QGIRRVDASPV
-846 YVHTPLAVESAVA
+846 YVHTPVAVESAVA
-859 SLHEPSSISVRSSA
+859 SLHEPSTISVRSSA
-873 VSSPLREPVSSP
+873 VSSPLRDGPIRDSFASP
-885 LKKSRLSQVSP
+885 IRKSRLSQVSP
-896 APSQDQILHIEEHE
+896 APSEDRILHIEEAE
-910 IPSGERW
+910 IPSGDRW
-917 GVLRDKAEALAY
+917 GSIRDKAEALAH
-929 QQHPQDN
+929 QQHPADN

-991 DGYYDR
+991 DSYYDH
-997 AGDYEQRD
+997 AGNLMYHSEDQERV
-1005 HTSTRQSS
+1005 STRQSS
-1013 KHSFNKGA
+1013 TQSFNRDA
-1021 ALGAGAGAA
+1021 AIGAGAGAA
-1030 AVAAAA
+1030 AMAAAG
-1036 AHHLHNRSPSIDE
+1036 AHYMHNRTPSIDG
-1049 QHQATVEDDYE
+1049 QHQPTMEDDLE
-1060 SYTGDSF
+1060 SYTGESF
-1067 VGHEGQPD
+1067 LGQGEH

-1080 RTPLSGTTGWR
+1080 RTPVSGTTGWK

-1110 HSKVFDDEFA
+1110 YSKSFDGEYADE
-1120 DDYGDDYDETPL
+1120 YDETPL
-1132 GGEDVFASNAQH
+1132 GEEEMFASNANHGRQ
-1144 SRHFSGNS
+1144 FSGNS

-1164 GKGIDRIQSK
+1164 GKGIDHIQSK

-1219 KVQDNMIMN
+1219 KVQDNMILDQ
-1228 TTEKRVDVA
+1228 TDKRVNVA
-1237 EQRILSGPRP
+1237 EQRILGGPRP
-1247 QPQSFG
+1247 LPQPYG
-1253 SPRNARSATDDMDAE
+1253 SPRGARSASDDADLE

-1279 KGLSMKG
+1279 KGLSSKG
-1286 DNDIK
+1286 DGDIK
-1291 NIEAM
+1291 NIEKM

-1307 KQVQQLQL
+1307 KQVQQLQI
-1315 EQGNRTNSLTS
+1315 EQSNGNRTNSMTS
-1326 YENLRASG
+1326 YENLRASN
-1334 DPGYEPEGRANT
+1334 DPSGYEPEGRADTN
-1346 DNSPNQ
+1346 NSPNQ
-1352 SGYLSNPASSSRRIN
+1352 SGYLSNPGSSSRRIN

-1394 EPRYENTERMTT
+1394 EPRYENSERMTT
-1406 PTQEAYHS
+1406 PTQEAFHS

-1422 SPQAAR
+1422 SPQATR
-1428 TSQSQSQEDTSKK
+1428 RNSQEDTPKK
-1441 NKHKSNSS
+1441 NKHKSTSS

-1479 SHSRSSSQKS
+1479 THSRSSSQKS
-1489 YDSYDDEYSQ
+1489 FDSYDDDYSQ
-1499 NGDRPRT
+1499 DGDRHDDRRRSM
-1506 ADDRSLRSRDSRDS
+1506 DDRSYRS
-1520 RDDRSFRSS
+1520 RDDRS
-1529 VRSPSPLIPEDP
+1529 VRSPSPLIPEDAE
-1541 QYELEDP
+1541 YELEDP
-1548 KYHAHRNSLNLQ
+1548 KYKAHRNSLNLQ

-1574 HLETE
+1574 HLETQ
-1579 AQMYIPDNVSGVS
+1579 AQEYIPDNVSGVS
-1592 GVSGSG
+1592 GVSGNS

-1612 LARNRMSAGNA
+1612 LARNRMSAGTA
-1623 SYNPGNLSPISSD
+1623 SYQPGNLSPISSD

-1648 GRLAQQQQQKVVD
+1648 GRVAQAQKVVD
-1661 DGPLIPPNGGVLAG
+1661 DGPLVPPNAGVLAG
-1675 YGQARSM
+1675 YGQARQM

-1709 TDRGHYRVRR
+1709 TDRGHYRVSSQTTHKHDQGHLANKKIR
-1719 VALCNHTIHANILMQ
+1719 VRQPPHPAPAALNSA
-1734 GSPTPSPR
+1734 PPR
-1742 PSSAHLRAKIAGPR
+1742 PSA
-1756 PMGPRSPAPGASP
+1756 RSQAPAP
-1769 LRQQQH
+1769 
-1775 AQQDLSRD
+1775 
-1783 DTVVRRR
+1783 
-1790 PVSYADTESLL
+1790 
-1801 SYTTTRDGSDDGR
+1801 
-1814 SETF
+1814 

>member
-1 MGFESRPPLPAPTEP
+1 MGFDSRPPLPAPTEP
-16 STLSSAD
+16 STLSSSGY
-23 HEDIPH
+23 EDTTL

-34 TNVSTRTDKTS
+34 TNVSARTDKTS

-53 PITINTTHPTA
+53 PITINT

-111 RQGVD
+111 RQGID
-116 QVHLTQTTR
+116 QVHLTQTSK
-125 NSAKPAYTRR
+125 NSTKPAYTRR
-135 ISLQHAQ
+135 ISLLQQGRKDPVRTYHQ
-142 AATARDHVVPT
+142 EP
-153 HTHTQDHSDASTVS
+153 SDDSTVS
-167 SLPPVDIEVLNPA
+167 SLPPVDIEVLNHA
-180 SDLSSD
+180 SDLSYD
-186 RHFLPMAMTSDISSM
+186 GGHFMPMTSDISSM

-206 LDGPPEILAP
+206 LEGAPEIVAP
-216 ARRTSRSRERDTVL
+216 ARRRSRSLERETVL
-230 TDSNVAESS
+230 TDSNIAESPE
-239 DLLKAPKHQ
+239 LLKAPKHQ

-262 MEKLQQQQQA
+262 MEKLAQQQQQQA
-272 QAETSS
+272 ETSS
-278 SRTRK
+278 K
-283 TERTGRDELSSPRK
+283 IKKTGRDELASPRK

-326 DRRSAVPSVR
+326 DRRSGVASVR

-402 DPSTSRRRVSKSS
+402 DPSSSRRRVSKSS
-415 STPNITGSKPKVA
+415 SVPNIHGSKPKVA
-428 IDRDD
+428 LTYDD
-433 KPFEIVSDKS
+433 KDSTETS
-443 SRRERRSSRGSTS
+443 SRKERRSSRGSVS
-456 DRTERSFADSTSK
+456 DRSFADSTTK

-508 REEAAED
+508 REEQIEE
-515 RKHKKRHSSRSSRS
+515 RKHKKKHSSRSSRS
-529 RSASVAESMEQEELT
+529 RSASIAESAEHEEYV
-544 KDVPPLPFSQSEL
+544 KDVPPMPFIQSEL

-565 SILSAETETKNRSR
+565 SILSAETETKGRSR
-579 STSKSST
+579 STSKSSN

-598 RGFPASGS
+598 RGFPSPAPG
-606 HTPTRTTPTAL
+606 TPTRTTPGGL
-617 QRTIGASH
+617 QRNIGTSH

-630 EDIRLKSPMSD
+630 EDLRLRSPVSE
-641 RSYGSKSRGVGSASL
+641 RSYGSRSRGVGPASL

-674 SHYEIIG
+674 SHYEIISS
-681 TTPTRGLSPIQSE
+681 TPTRGLSPIQSE
-694 ASYREDVHTTGSP
+694 ASYREDVHTAGSP
-707 RHLRTSQ
+707 RNLRTVHS
-714 SAASVSSLGRQIE
+714 SASVSSLGRHLE
-727 RQPSNLSIGTL
+727 RQSSNLSIGTL

-753 QGVNLESVRST
+753 QGVNLESIRSA
-764 MGSPQTP
+764 MGSPSTP
-771 KTPRDAEL
+771 KTPGDAEL
-779 FFEQNHE
+779 FFEKNHE

-804 YPVNYNRLTNYI
+804 YPVNYNRMTSYT
-816 DDSEGVQYL
+816 DDSESVQYL
-825 DHEQMMDLTH
+825 DHEQKIDPT
-835 QDIRKVGASPE
+835 QGVRRVDASPE
-846 YVHTPLAVESAVA
+846 YVHTPVAVESAVA

-873 VSSPLREPVSSP
+873 VSSPLRDTLSSPLRGSVASP

-896 APSQDQILHIEEHE
+896 APSEDRILHIEEAE
-910 IPSGERW
+910 IPSGDRW
-917 GVLRDKAEALAY
+917 GALREKAEALAHP
-929 QQHPQDN
+929 QHPADN

-958 VQDHM
+958 TQDHM
-963 MPEIGYGLDNESEI
+963 MPELGYGLDNESEI

-991 DGYYDR
+991 DGYYDH
-997 AGDYEQRD
+997 AGNAMYYSEDRD
-1005 HTSTRQSS
+1005 RTSTRQSS
-1013 KHSFNKGA
+1013 TQSFNRSA
-1021 ALGAGAGAA
+1021 AIGAGAGAA
-1030 AVAAAA
+1030 AIAAAG
-1036 AHHLHNRSPSIDE
+1036 AHHLHNRTPSIDGE
-1049 QHQATVEDDYE
+1049 GQHQPMMEDDYE
-1060 SYTGDSF
+1060 SYTGESF
-1067 VGHEGQPD
+1067 LGQDEQPG

-1080 RTPLSGTTGWR
+1080 RTPVSGTTGWK

-1102 GYTPQNRN
+1102 GYTPQGLD
-1110 HSKVFDDEFA
+1110 HSKSFDDEFA
-1120 DDYGDDYDETPL
+1120 DEYDETPL
-1132 GGEDVFASNAQH
+1132 GGDEMFASNAKHGRQ
-1144 SRHFSGNS
+1144 FSGNS

-1219 KVQDNMIMN
+1219 KVQDNMIMDQ
-1228 TTEKRVDVA
+1228 TEKRVNVA
-1237 EQRILSGPRP
+1237 EQRILGGPRP
-1247 QPQSFG
+1247 QPQPYG
-1253 SPRNARSATDDMDAE
+1253 TTRTARSASDDMEAD

-1286 DNDIK
+1286 DSDIK
-1291 NIEAM
+1291 NIESM
-1296 LMQLLGDVEGL
+1296 LIQLLGDVEGL
-1307 KQVQQLQL
+1307 KQVQQLQM
-1315 EQGNRTNSLTS
+1315 EQSNRTNSMTS

-1334 DPGYEPEGRANT
+1334 DPGYEPEGRADTN
-1346 DNSPNQ
+1346 NSPNQ

-1394 EPRYENTERMTT
+1394 EPRYENSERMTT

-1422 SPQAAR
+1422 SPQAAK
-1428 TSQSQSQEDTSKK
+1428 TSQSQDDTPKK
-1441 NKHKSNSS
+1441 NKHKSTSS

-1489 YDSYDDEYSQ
+1489 FDSYDDDYSV
-1499 NGDRPRT
+1499 NGDNRRNS
-1506 ADDRSLRSRDSRDS
+1506 DDRSYRS
-1520 RDDRSFRSS
+1520 RDDRS
-1529 VRSPSPLIPEDP
+1529 VRSPSPLIPEEP
-1541 QYELEDP
+1541 EYELEDP
-1548 KYHAHRNSLNLQ
+1548 KYKAHRNSLNLQ

-1574 HLETE
+1574 HLETQ
-1579 AQMYIPDNVSGVS
+1579 AQDYIPDNVSGVS
-1592 GVSGSG
+1592 GVSSNG
-1598 IASPDYDQWGSMPS
+1598 ITSPDYDQWGSMPS
-1612 LARNRMSAGNA
+1612 LARNRMSAGTA
-1623 SYNPGNLSPISSD
+1623 SYQPGNLSPISSD

-1648 GRLAQQQQQKVVD
+1648 GRIAQAQKVVD
-1661 DGPLIPPNGGVLAG
+1661 DGPLIPPNTGVLAG
-1675 YGQARSM
+1675 YGQARQM

-1709 TDRGHYRVRR
+1709 TDRGHYR
-1719 VALCNHTIHANILMQ
+1719 

-1742 PSSAHLRAKIAGPR
+1742 PSSAHLRASTPQRKITGPR

-1769 LRQQQH
+1769 LRQS
-1775 AQQDLSRD
+1775 QDLSRE
-1783 DTVVRRR
+1783 DTVIRRK
-1790 PVSYADTESLL
+1790 PVGPPSHADTESLL
-1801 SYTTTRDGSDDGR
+1801 SYRTSIDGSDD
-1814 SETF
+1814 ETF

>member
-1 MGFESRPPLPAPTEP
+1 MGFDKRPPLPAPTEP

-23 HEDIPH
+23 HEDTIL

-34 TNVSTRTDKTS
+34 TNVSARTDKTS

-53 PITINTTHPTA
+53 PVTINTTKA
-64 TKTSLH
+64 SLH

-111 RQGVD
+111 RQGID
-116 QVHLTQTTR
+116 QVHLTQTAK
-125 NSAKPAYTRR
+125 NSTKPSYTRR
-135 ISLQHAQ
+135 ISLQQ
-142 AATARDHVVPT
+142 KSRDEVVQ
-153 HTHTQDHSDASTVS
+153 THTQDYSDGSTVS
-167 SLPPVDIEVLNPA
+167 SLPPVDVEVLGHG
-180 SDLSSD
+180 SDLSSNGG
-186 RHFLPMAMTSDISSM
+186 RFIPMTSDISSM

-206 LDGPPEILAP
+206 LEGTPQIMPPG
-216 ARRTSRSRERDTVL
+216 RRRSRSLERDTVL
-230 TDSNVAESS
+230 TDSYVAEEPGM
-239 DLLKAPKHQ
+239 LKAPKHQ
-248 RSRSMSKDR
+248 RSRSLSKDR

-278 SRTRK
+278 SRTRDTKK
-283 TERTGRDELSSPRK
+283 TAKEELTSPRR
-297 SSRRH
+297 SSRRR
-302 SKDVRGEEISTIS
+302 SKDPREEEVSAISATE
-315 GTDSSLLSSNA
+315 SSLLSSNA
-326 DRRSAVPSVR
+326 DRRSGVASVR
-336 SGVSTTSSIN
+336 SGVSGTSSIN

-415 STPNITGSKPKVA
+415 SVPNIQGSKPKVVLN
-428 IDRDD
+428 RDGEN
-433 KPFEIVSDKS
+433 PGEILSGSS
-443 SRRERRSSRGSTS
+443 SRKERRSSRGSTS
-456 DRTERSFADSTSK
+456 DRSYADSTTK
-469 TATRENSHKRRSGRA
+469 TTTRQDSHKRRSGRA
-484 AREAEIAALAGSGL
+484 ARDAEIAALGASGL
-498 TAAALKKHTS
+498 TAAALKHHTS
-508 REEAAED
+508 REEQAEE
-515 RKHKKRHSSRSSRS
+515 RKHRKKHSSRSSRS
-529 RSASVAESMEQEELT
+529 RATSVADSVEQEEYV
-544 KDVPPLPFSQSEL
+544 KEVPPLPFIQSEL

-565 SILSAETETKNRSR
+565 SILSAETETKGRSR
-579 STSKSST
+579 STSKSSN

-598 RGFPASGS
+598 RGYPSPAP
-606 HTPTRTTPTAL
+606 HTPTRTTPTGL
-617 QRTIGASH
+617 QRTMGTSH
-625 GNQSI
+625 SNHSI
-630 EDIRLKSPMSD
+630 EDVRLKSPMSD
-641 RSYGSKSRGVGSASL
+641 RSYGSRSRGIGSASL

-668 RSETQA
+668 RSETQQ

-694 ASYREDVHTTGSP
+694 ASYREEVHTAGSP
-707 RHLRTSQ
+707 RHLRSVH
-714 SAASVSSLGRQIE
+714 SNASVSSLGRHAE
-727 RQPSNLSIGTL
+727 RQPSNLSIRSL

-764 MGSPQTP
+764 LGSPQTP
-771 KTPRDAEL
+771 QTPRDAEL

-786 QNEMYRR
+786 QNEIYRR
-793 ELEESSQLSEN
+793 ELEESSQLSQE
-804 YPVNYNRLTNYI
+804 YPVNYKRMTNYT

-825 DHEQMMDLTH
+825 DHEQKVDLIH
-835 QDIRKVGASPE
+835 QDIRRVGASPE
-846 YVHTPLAVESAVA
+846 YVHAPLAVESAVA
-859 SLHEPSSISVRSSA
+859 SLHDPSTISVRSSA
-873 VSSPLREPVSSP
+873 ASTPLRELVSSP

-896 APSQDQILHIEEHE
+896 APSQDHILHIREDE

-917 GVLRDKAEALAY
+917 GALREKAEALA
-929 QQHPQDN
+929 HPSHPDN

-944 SIDEQPEMHHSAFP
+944 SFEDQPEMHHSAYP

-963 MPEIGYGLDNESEI
+963 MPEIGYGVDDNESEI
-977 STNPSIIQGPLNGG
+977 STNPSFIQGPLNGG
-991 DGYYDR
+991 DGYYDHTEELMHR
-997 AGDYEQRD
+997 QDERER
-1005 HTSTRQSS
+1005 TSTRQSS
-1013 KHSFNKGA
+1013 QNSFNKSA

-1030 AVAAAA
+1030 AIAAAA
-1036 AHHLHNRSPSIDE
+1036 AHHLHNRSPSIGE

-1060 SYTGDSF
+1060 SYTGESF
-1067 VGHEGQPD
+1067 VGHDEPSG
-1075 YAQSN
+1075 YTQSN
-1080 RTPLSGTTGWR
+1080 RTPVSGTTGWK

-1110 HSKVFDDEFA
+1110 HSKSFDDEFA
-1120 DDYGDDYDETPL
+1120 DDYDETPL
-1132 GGEDVFASNAQH
+1132 DGEDVFASNAKH
-1144 SRHFSGNS
+1144 GRHFSGNS
-1152 HGMASPLYDSAT
+1152 HGMASPLYDAAT

-1237 EQRILSGPRP
+1237 EQRILGGPRP
-1247 QPQSFG
+1247 QPFAS
-1253 SPRNARSATDDMDAE
+1253 SRATRSSSDDMDAE

-1279 KGLSMKG
+1279 KGLSLKG
-1286 DNDIK
+1286 DSDIK

-1307 KQVQQLQL
+1307 KHVQQLQL
-1315 EQGNRTNSLTS
+1315 DQGNRSNSLTS

-1334 DPGYEPEGRANT
+1334 DPGYEPEGRADT
-1346 DNSPNQ
+1346 ASSPHQ
-1352 SGYLSNPASSSRRIN
+1352 SGYLSNAASSSRRIN

-1394 EPRYENTERMTT
+1394 EPRYENSERMTT
-1406 PTQEAYHS
+1406 PTQEAFHS
-1414 RSLSQEKA
+1414 RSLSQEKTP
-1422 SPQAAR
+1422 PQAAR
-1428 TSQSQSQEDTSKK
+1428 TSQSQSQEDTPKK

-1499 NGDRPRT
+1499 DGDRRD
-1506 ADDRSLRSRDSRDS
+1506 DDRLRSKPSLARTGDS
-1520 RDDRSFRSS
+1520 RSFRSADDRS
-1529 VRSPSPLIPEDP
+1529 VRSPSPLIPED
-1541 QYELEDP
+1541 QYEMEDP
-1548 KYHAHRNSLNLQ
+1548 KYQAHRNSLNLQ

-1574 HLETE
+1574 HLETQ
-1579 AQMYIPDNVSGVS
+1579 AQVYIPDNNSGLSGV
-1592 GVSGSG
+1592 
-1598 IASPDYDQWGSMPS
+1598 ASPDYDQWGSMPS
-1612 LARNRMSAGNA
+1612 LSRNRMSAGTA

-1648 GRLAQQQQQKVVD
+1648 GRIAQPQKVVD
-1661 DGPLIPPNGGVLAG
+1661 DGPLIPPASGVLAG
-1675 YGQARSM
+1675 YGQTRQM

-1687 EFGSQGVLTPLAPIA
+1687 EFGSQGALTPLAPIA

-1709 TDRGHYRVRR
+1709 TDSGRYKVSQHNTLSSYQTLNVP
-1719 VALCNHTIHANILMQ
+1719 Q

-1742 PSSAHLRAKIAGPR
+1742 PSSAHLRASAQASPNRKITGPR
-1756 PMGPRSPAPGASP
+1756 PMGPRSPAPGTHQSAFSQPQSP
-1769 LRQQQH
+1769 LRNEN
-1775 AQQDLSRD
+1775 LSRD
-1783 DTVVRRR
+1783 DTVIRRK
-1790 PVSYADTESLL
+1790 PLGAPSHTDTDSLL
-1801 SYTTTRDGSDDGR
+1801 SYRTSLDGSDDGQ

>member
-1 MGFESRPPLPAPTEP
+1 MGFDKRPPLPAPTEP

-23 HEDIPH
+23 PDHEDTTL

-53 PITINTTHPTA
+53 PVTINTTKA
-64 TKTSLH
+64 SLH

-111 RQGVD
+111 RQGID
-116 QVHLTQTTR
+116 QVHLTQTAK
-125 NSAKPAYTRR
+125 NSSKPSYTQR
-135 ISLQHAQ
+135 ISLQQ
-142 AATARDHVVPT
+142 QSRNELVQ
-153 HTHTQDHSDASTVS
+153 THTQEYSDGSTVS
-167 SLPPVDIEVLNPA
+167 SLPPVDIEVLNNN
-180 SDLSSD
+180 SDLSSNGG
-186 RHFLPMAMTSDISSM
+186 RYIPMTSDISSM

-206 LDGPPEILAP
+206 LEGTPEILAP
-216 ARRTSRSRERDTVL
+216 GRRRSRSLERDTVL
-230 TDSNVAESS
+230 TDSNVAESPE
-239 DLLKAPKHQ
+239 LLKAPREQ
-248 RSRSMSKDR
+248 RSRSLSKDR

-262 MEKLQQQQQA
+262 MEKLQQQQA

-283 TERTGRDELSSPRK
+283 TEKTGRDELSSPRK
-297 SSRRH
+297 SSRRR
-302 SKDVRGEEISTIS
+302 SKDPREEEISTIS
-315 GTDSSLLSSNA
+315 GTESSLLSSNA
-326 DRRSAVPSVR
+326 DRRSGIPSVR

-364 ELNALK
+364 ELNAIK
-370 EENRTSK
+370 EENRTTK

-389 GATYETVETTSSR
+389 GATYETVESTSSR

-415 STPNITGSKPKVA
+415 SVPNIHGSKPKVVLN
-428 IDRDD
+428 RDSED
-433 KPFEIVSDKS
+433 SGNVLSGSS
-443 SRRERRSSRGSTS
+443 SRKERRSSRGSTS
-456 DRTERSFADSTSK
+456 DRSFADSVSK

-484 AREAEIAALAGSGL
+484 ARDAEIAALAGSGL
-498 TAAALKKHTS
+498 TAAALKHHTS
-508 REEAAED
+508 REEQAEE
-515 RKHKKRHSSRSSRS
+515 RKHRRKHSSRSSRS
-529 RSASVAESMEQEELT
+529 RSGSVAESAEQEEFV
-544 KDVPPLPFSQSEL
+544 KDVPPLPFIQSEL
-557 HGSELTRD
+557 QGSELTRD
-565 SILSAETETKNRSR
+565 SILSAETETKGRSR
-579 STSKSST
+579 STSKSSN

-598 RGFPASGS
+598 RGYASPTPR
-606 HTPTRTTPTAL
+606 TPTRTTPTAL
-617 QRTIGASH
+617 QRTIGTAHS
-625 GNQSI
+625 NQSI
-630 EDIRLKSPMSD
+630 EDVRGSLKSPISD
-641 RSYGSKSRGVGSASL
+641 RSYGSRSRGVGPASL

-694 ASYREDVHTTGSP
+694 ASYREDVHTSGSP
-707 RHLRTSQ
+707 RHLRTVHSN
-714 SAASVSSLGRQIE
+714 ASVSSLGRQVE

-764 MGSPQTP
+764 LGSPQTP
-771 KTPRDAEL
+771 QTPRDAEL
-779 FFEQNHE
+779 FFEHNHE

-793 ELEESSQLSEN
+793 ELEESSQLSES
-804 YPVNYNRLTNYI
+804 YPVNYNRMTNYT

-825 DHEQMMDLTH
+825 DTEQRVDPTH
-835 QDIRKVGASPE
+835 QGIRKVGASPE

-859 SLHEPSSISVRSSA
+859 SLHDPSTISVRSSA
-873 VSSPLREPVSSP
+873 VSSPLREPISSP

-896 APSQDQILHIEEHE
+896 APSQDKILYIEEHE
-910 IPSGERW
+910 IPSGDRW
-917 GVLRDKAEALAY
+917 GALREKAEALAH
-929 QQHPQDN
+929 QTHPADN

-944 SIDEQPEMHHSAFP
+944 SIEEQPEMHHSAFP

-991 DGYYDR
+991 DGYYD
-997 AGDYEQRD
+997 
-1005 HTSTRQSS
+1005 HTEDMMHRQEEREHASHQSS
-1013 KHSFNKGA
+1013 MRSFKEGA
-1021 ALGAGAGAA
+1021 TLGAGAGAA

-1036 AHHLHNRSPSIDE
+1036 AHHPHNRSPSIDSIDQQQ

-1067 VGHEGQPD
+1067 VGQEEQPG

-1080 RTPLSGTTGWR
+1080 RTPLSGTTGWK

-1120 DDYGDDYDETPL
+1120 DDYDDTL
-1132 GGEDVFASNAQH
+1132 GGEDVFASNAKH
-1144 SRHFSGNS
+1144 GRHFSGNS
-1152 HGMASPLYDSAT
+1152 HGMASPLYDAAT

-1247 QPQSFG
+1247 QPFA
-1253 SPRNARSATDDMDAE
+1253 SPRVARSASDDMDAE

-1286 DNDIK
+1286 DSDIK

-1296 LMQLLGDVEGL
+1296 LLQLLGDVEGL

-1315 EQGNRTNSLTS
+1315 EQNNRSNSMTS

-1346 DNSPNQ
+1346 ASSPNQ

-1376 QTNRISTVHEDDE
+1376 QMNRISTVHEDDE

-1394 EPRYENTERMTT
+1394 EPRHENSERMAT
-1406 PTQEAYHS
+1406 PTQEAYHN
-1414 RSLSQEKA
+1414 RSLSQEKN
-1422 SPQAAR
+1422 SPQAPR
-1428 TSQSQSQEDTSKK
+1428 TSQDDASKK

-1449 SIFGIPKIS
+1449 SMFGIPKIS

-1464 SSTEP
+1464 SSTEN
-1469 RNSVEKRPYS
+1469 RNSVDKQRPYS

-1499 NGDRPRT
+1499 NGANRPRSART
-1506 ADDRSLRSRDSRDS
+1506 G
-1520 RDDRSFRSS
+1520 DDRSFRSVDDRS
-1529 VRSPSPLIPEDP
+1529 VRSPSPLIPEEP
-1541 QYELEDP
+1541 QWEAEDP

-1579 AQMYIPDNVSGVS
+1579 AQLYIPDNVSGLS
-1592 GVSGSG
+1592 GV
-1598 IASPDYDQWGSMPS
+1598 ASPDYDQWGSMPS
-1612 LARNRMSAGNA
+1612 LARNRMSAGTA
-1623 SYNPGNLSPISSD
+1623 SHNPGNLSPISSD

-1648 GRLAQQQQQKVVD
+1648 GRIAQPQKLVD
-1661 DGPLIPPNGGVLAG
+1661 DGPLIPPNSGVLAG
-1675 YGQARSM
+1675 YGQARQM

-1709 TDRGHYRVRR
+1709 TDRGHYRV
-1719 VALCNHTIHANILMQ
+1719 
-1734 GSPTPSPR
+1734 SP
-1742 PSSAHLRAKIAGPR
+1742 
-1756 PMGPRSPAPGASP
+1756 
-1769 LRQQQH
+1769 
-1775 AQQDLSRD
+1775 
-1783 DTVVRRR
+1783 
-1790 PVSYADTESLL
+1790 SL
-1801 SYTTTRDGSDDGR
+1801 
-1814 SETF
+1814 

>member
-1 MGFESRPPLPAPTEP
+1 MGYEARPPLPAPTEP

-23 HEDIPH
+23 HEDIPL

-34 TNVSTRTDKTS
+34 TNVSARTDKTS

-111 RQGVD
+111 RQGID
-116 QVHLTQTTR
+116 QVHLTQTTK
-125 NSAKPAYTRR
+125 NSTKPAYTRR
-135 ISLQHAQ
+135 ISLQQNNPTVAQ
-142 AATARDHVVPT
+142 
-153 HTHTQDHSDASTVS
+153 TQEYSDGSTVS
-167 SLPPVDIEVLNPA
+167 SLPPVDIEVLHHA

-186 RHFLPMAMTSDISSM
+186 RHFVPMAMTSDISSM

-206 LDGPPEILAP
+206 LEGTPQILAP
-216 ARRTSRSRERDTVL
+216 ERRRSRSLERDTVL

-278 SRTRK
+278 SRNRK
-283 TERTGRDELSSPRK
+283 SEKTGRDELSSPRK

-302 SKDVRGEEISTIS
+302 SRDVRGEEISTIS

-326 DRRSAVPSVR
+326 DRKSAVPSVR

-415 STPNITGSKPKVA
+415 STPNITGGKPKVVV
-428 IDRDD
+428 DRDD
-433 KPFEIVSDKS
+433 RPFEIVSDKS
-443 SRRERRSSRGSTS
+443 SRKERRSSRGSTS

-515 RKHKKRHSSRSSRS
+515 RKQKKKHSSRSSRS
-529 RSASVAESMEQEELT
+529 RSASVAESIEQEEFV
-544 KDVPPLPFSQSEL
+544 KDVPPLPFIQSEL

-598 RGFPASGS
+598 RGFAASGS

-617 QRTIGASH
+617 QRTIGTSH

-641 RSYGSKSRGVGSASL
+641 RSYGSKSRGMGSANL

-694 ASYREDVHTTGSP
+694 ASYREDVHASGSP

-714 SAASVSSLGRQIE
+714 SAASVSSLGRQVE

-804 YPVNYNRLTNYI
+804 FPVNYNRLTNYT
-816 DDSEGVQYL
+816 DDSEGVQYI
-825 DHEQMMDLTH
+825 DHEQKVDLTH
-835 QDIRKVGASPE
+835 QDIRRVGASPE

-873 VSSPLREPVSSP
+873 VSSPLREPISSP
-885 LKKSRLSQVSP
+885 IKKSRLSQVSP
-896 APSQDQILHIEEHE
+896 APSEDHILHIEEHE

-917 GVLRDKAEALAY
+917 GALREKAEALAY

-958 VQDHM
+958 VQDHT

-991 DGYYDR
+991 DGYYDHTQ
-997 AGDYEQRD
+997 DYEQRD

-1049 QHQATVEDDYE
+1049 QHQATVEDDLE
-1060 SYTGDSF
+1060 SYTGESF
-1067 VGHEGQPD
+1067 AGYEGQPD

-1120 DDYGDDYDETPL
+1120 DDYDETPL
-1132 GGEDVFASNAQH
+1132 GGEDVFASNAKHGRQ
-1144 SRHFSGNS
+1144 FSGNS
-1152 HGMASPLYDSAT
+1152 HGMASPLYDAAT
-1164 GKGIDRIQSK
+1164 GKGMDRIQSK

-1253 SPRNARSATDDMDAE
+1253 TSRGARSASDDLEAE

-1286 DNDIK
+1286 DSDIK

-1315 EQGNRTNSLTS
+1315 DQSHRTNSLTS

-1414 RSLSQEKA
+1414 RSLSQEKV
-1422 SPQAAR
+1422 SPQAAM
-1428 TSQSQSQEDTSKK
+1428 TNQSQSQEDTPKK

-1489 YDSYDDEYSQ
+1489 YDSYDDEYSA

-1506 ADDRSLRSRDSRDS
+1506 ADDRSLRSRES

-1541 QYELEDP
+1541 YEQEDP
-1548 KYHAHRNSLNLQ
+1548 KYRAHRNSLNLQ

-1598 IASPDYDQWGSMPS
+1598 VQSPDYDQWGSMPS
-1612 LARNRMSAGNA
+1612 LARNRMSAGGNSN

-1648 GRLAQQQQQKVVD
+1648 GRIATGTNGYASQSQQQQQQQQPKVVD
-1661 DGPLIPPNGGVLAG
+1661 DGPLIPPNSGVLAG

-1709 TDRGHYRVRR
+1709 TDRGHYR
-1719 VALCNHTIHANILMQ
+1719 

-1742 PSSAHLRAKIAGPR
+1742 PSSAHLRASTQKPTGPR
-1756 PMGPRSPAPGASP
+1756 PMGARSPAPGASP
-1769 LRQQQH
+1769 LRQSQQ
-1775 AQQDLSRD
+1775 QGYGNDLSRD
-1783 DTVVRRR
+1783 DTVIRRK
-1790 PVSYADTESLL
+1790 PMSHADTESLL
-1801 SYTTTRDGSDDGR
+1801 SYTTTRDGSDD
-1814 SETF
+1814 ETF

>member
-1 MGFESRPPLPAPTEP
+1 MGYEARPPLPAPTEP

-23 HEDIPH
+23 HEDLPL

-34 TNVSTRTDKTS
+34 TNVSARTDKTS

-111 RQGVD
+111 RQGID
-116 QVHLTQTTR
+116 QVHLTQTSK
-125 NSAKPAYTRR
+125 NSTKPAYTRR
-135 ISLQHAQ
+135 ISLQQNNPTVAQ
-142 AATARDHVVPT
+142 
-153 HTHTQDHSDASTVS
+153 TQEYSDGSTVS
-167 SLPPVDIEVLNPA
+167 SLPPVDIEVLHHA

-186 RHFLPMAMTSDISSM
+186 RHFVPMAMTSDISSM

-206 LDGPPEILAP
+206 LEGTPQILAP
-216 ARRTSRSRERDTVL
+216 ERRRSRSLERDTVL

-239 DLLKAPKHQ
+239 ELLKAPKHQ

-272 QAETSS
+272 QAQAETSS

-283 TERTGRDELSSPRK
+283 TEKTGRDELSSPRK

-302 SKDVRGEEISTIS
+302 SRDVRGEEISTIS

-326 DRRSAVPSVR
+326 DRKSAVPSVR

-415 STPNITGSKPKVA
+415 STPNITGGKAKIVA
-428 IDRDD
+428 DRDD
-433 KPFEIVSDKS
+433 KPFEIASDKS
-443 SRRERRSSRGSTS
+443 SRKERRSSRGSTS
-456 DRTERSFADSTSK
+456 DRTERSFVDSTSK

-515 RKHKKRHSSRSSRS
+515 RKHKKKHSSRSSRS
-529 RSASVAESMEQEELT
+529 RSVSVAESMEQEEFA
-544 KDVPPLPFSQSEL
+544 KDVPPLPFIQSEL

-598 RGFPASGS
+598 RGFAASGS

-617 QRTIGASH
+617 QRTIGTSH

-641 RSYGSKSRGVGSASL
+641 RSYGSKSRGMGPASL

-694 ASYREDVHTTGSP
+694 ASYREDVHTSGSP
-707 RHLRTSQ
+707 RRLRTSQ
-714 SAASVSSLGRQIE
+714 SAASVSSLGRQVE

-804 YPVNYNRLTNYI
+804 FPVNYNRLTNYT

-825 DHEQMMDLTH
+825 DHEQKVDLTH
-835 QDIRKVGASPE
+835 QDIRRVDASPE
-846 YVHTPLAVESAVA
+846 YVHTPIAVESAVA

-873 VSSPLREPVSSP
+873 VSSPLREPISSP
-885 LKKSRLSQVSP
+885 IKKSRLSQVSP
-896 APSQDQILHIEEHE
+896 APSEDHILHIEEHE

-917 GVLRDKAEALAY
+917 GALREKAEAFAY

-991 DGYYDR
+991 DGYYDHTQN
-997 AGDYEQRD
+997 YEQHD

-1021 ALGAGAGAA
+1021 ALGTGAGAA

-1049 QHQATVEDDYE
+1049 QHQATVEDDLE
-1060 SYTGDSF
+1060 SYTGESF
-1067 VGHEGQPD
+1067 AGYEGQPE

-1120 DDYGDDYDETPL
+1120 DDFDETPL
-1132 GGEDVFASNAQH
+1132 DGEDTFASNAKHGRQ
-1144 SRHFSGNS
+1144 FSGNS
-1152 HGMASPLYDSAT
+1152 HGMASPLYDAAT

-1247 QPQSFG
+1247 QPQAFG
-1253 SPRNARSATDDMDAE
+1253 ASRGPRSASDDLEAE

-1286 DNDIK
+1286 DSDIK

-1315 EQGNRTNSLTS
+1315 DQSNRTNSLTS

-1406 PTQEAYHS
+1406 PTQEAYHG
-1414 RSLSQEKA
+1414 RSLSQEKV

-1428 TSQSQSQEDTSKK
+1428 TSQDDTPKK
-1441 NKHKSNSS
+1441 KEKHKSNSS

-1489 YDSYDDEYSQ
+1489 FDSYDDEYSA

-1506 ADDRSLRSRDSRDS
+1506 ADDRSLRSRES

-1541 QYELEDP
+1541 YELEDP

-1598 IASPDYDQWGSMPS
+1598 VQSPDYDQWGSMPS
-1612 LARNRMSAGNA
+1612 LARNRMSAGGN
-1623 SYNPGNLSPISSD
+1623 SNNYNPGNLSPISSD

-1648 GRLAQQQQQKVVD
+1648 GRLATGANGYASQGQQQQQPKVVD
-1661 DGPLIPPNGGVLAG
+1661 DGPLIPPNSGVLAG

-1709 TDRGHYRVRR
+1709 TDRGHYR
-1719 VALCNHTIHANILMQ
+1719 

-1742 PSSAHLRAKIAGPR
+1742 PSSAHLRASTQKPTGPR
-1756 PMGPRSPAPGASP
+1756 PMGARSPAPGAAHTSSP
-1769 LRQQQH
+1769 LRQSQQQYSH
-1775 AQQDLSRD
+1775 DLSRD
-1783 DTVVRRR
+1783 DTVIRRK
-1790 PVSYADTESLL
+1790 PMSHADTESLL
-1801 SYTTTRDGSDDGR
+1801 SYATTRDGSDD
-1814 SETF
+1814 ETF